1 MTALK
6 TAKAVF
12 PKGTPGPVCIA
23 HNRLIKSIEMA
34 MAIRTEFGD
43 QATPAMLERLT
54 EADFNRAA
62 RTAGVE
68 PPNSDATRDQVR
80 LLVTVFEAITR
91 PGVEPTGALLEALL
105 TGSGR
110 RTVPPGTLIGLVR
123 IV

>member
-1 MTALK
+1 MTALN

-23 HNRLIKSIEMA
+23 HNRLTKAIAMA
-34 MAIRTEFGD
+34 MAIRVEFGD

-54 EADFNRAA
+54 EADFKRAA
-62 RTAGVE
+62 DSAGVHA
-68 PPNSDATRDQVR
+68 PNSDETRALVR
-80 LLVTVFEAITR
+80 LLVTVFEATTR
-91 PGVEPTGALLEALL
+91 PGVDPKGALLEALL

-110 RTVPPGTLIGLVR
+110 RTVPPGTLVGLVR